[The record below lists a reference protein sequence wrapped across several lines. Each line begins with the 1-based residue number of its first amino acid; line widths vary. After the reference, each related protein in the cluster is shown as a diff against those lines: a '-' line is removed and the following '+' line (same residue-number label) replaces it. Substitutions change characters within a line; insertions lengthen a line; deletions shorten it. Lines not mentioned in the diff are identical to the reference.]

1 MRVDSARDAV
11 FHFQVKLGDL
21 VNIIDTVLLH
31 ISLSGS
37 FDHVTHLKAL
47 DGFVLRNAAGAVR
60 ATHRL
65 HGPTSL
71 SVLSSVTV

>member
-47 DGFVLRNAAGAVR
+47 DGFVLSYIMG
-60 ATHRL
+60 TL
-65 HGPTSL
+65 IGIDCIT
-71 SVLSSVTV
+71 